1 MVQVWKGRNI
11 VLRGET
17 VNIGCLHSVID
28 KKKAELNRLV
38 AQRESLQDQEVYQ
51 KSCELDQLVV
61 AYMKLQVKKTPAQR

>member
-1 MVQVWKGRNI
+1 MIR
-11 VLRGET
+11 
-17 VNIGCLHSVID
+17 

-61 AYMKLQVKKTPAQR
+61 AYMKLQIKKNSRPKTVKTAI